1 MTASSGSGSKRRR
14 LSRFNPLHL
23 AGWLFADMLLV
34 LALVSLGDRAD
45 PLAAQSAAKPKP
57 SPSTSASASP
67 SPSPT
72 PTGPRSLELKPVKIR
87 VQAAAGDRSAMVA
100 QIREATERYRGRQA
114 ALVLT
119 FGDSPET
126 SQGQAYADEINKAL
140 KKARP
145 GMFGESVKR
154 PFWQGSP
161 TSGSAALEIYFY
173 TR

>member
-1 MTASSGSGSKRRR
+1 MTASSGSASERRR

-57 SPSTSASASP
+57 SPSTSASP

-72 PTGPRSLELKPVKIR
+72 PPGPRSLELKPVKIR

-100 QIREATERYRGRQA
+100 QVRAATERYGDRQA

-119 FGDSPET
+119 FGESPET

-145 GMFGESVKR
+145 DMFGKSVER